1 MSHVSACRGRR
12 CPVPHAEGV
21 FRPWPAADTGI
32 SRPADEGIPGAVG
45 PGDRRSL
52 SRGPGIARAAPGPLD
67 LTCGT
72 RGAEALC
79 VSASLGHHGTVS
91 AATRAAVPCQ
101 ADSRTSEPQAGP
113 ARGGCSRIGPD
124 RAASAASRGPLVPA
138 RAPTCLPVALTCRR
152 AAQASAVSGS
162 SSPETVLRPAKAG
175 RGLCTTGPQ
184 RAAGQ
189 VGPLRVPGR
198 RGLRGGGTGRERRDG
213 VQPRGRAPRG
223 AGSPE
228 DGCRATRTC
237 RRDPGLRRRASLH
250 ASSWTEFRV
259 FSGTHANKFSSRH
272 RTEPDR

>member
-79 VSASLGHHGTVS
+79 VSASLRHHGTVS

-113 ARGGCSRIGPD
+113 ARGGYSRIGPD

-175 RGLCTTGPQ
+175 WGLCTTGPQ

-189 VGPLRVPGR
+189 VGPAPCPRAAGAA
-198 RGLRGGGTGRERRDG
+198 RGRDG
-213 VQPRGRAPRG
+213 A
-223 AGSPE
+223 
-228 DGCRATRTC
+228 
-237 RRDPGLRRRASLH
+237 
-250 ASSWTEFRV
+250 
-259 FSGTHANKFSSRH
+259 
-272 RTEPDR
+272 